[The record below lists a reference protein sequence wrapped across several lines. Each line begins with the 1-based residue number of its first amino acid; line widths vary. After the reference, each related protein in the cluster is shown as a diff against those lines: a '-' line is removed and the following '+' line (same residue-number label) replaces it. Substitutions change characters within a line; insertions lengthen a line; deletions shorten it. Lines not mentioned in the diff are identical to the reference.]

1 MLLLG
6 IAHKCS
12 LHSLTRICLNSQF
25 LILNSQFEKMIY
37 NNQTQSVTLTVEE
50 LAEALRTALGELRVY
65 VLESDI
71 TEAQQAVRTVVQ
83 QATIEQ

>member
-1 MLLLG
+1 
-6 IAHKCS
+6 
-12 LHSLTRICLNSQF
+12 
-25 LILNSQFEKMIY
+25 MIY